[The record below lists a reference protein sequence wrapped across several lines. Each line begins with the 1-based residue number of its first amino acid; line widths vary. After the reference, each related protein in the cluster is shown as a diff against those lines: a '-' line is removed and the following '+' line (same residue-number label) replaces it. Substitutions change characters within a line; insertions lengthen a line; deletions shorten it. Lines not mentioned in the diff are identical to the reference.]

1 MEIAMK
7 RKSQEIP
14 FDSAI
19 EEEALRLAALAVRD
33 ALACSL
39 PEPDEVSHTFSPRFH
54 AMMHAL
60 LRRDAMRV
68 SLRRLARSAAV
79 LLLTLLIGSGLWLSF
94 DAEAR
99 ADFKLWVRSVYQNS
113 ILYQYFGT
121 RHDGLPACEFGWL
134 PEGYEQSSSY
144 LTEEFTLIVFSKEN
158 EPDIVFSCY
167 SQYSDNQYFI
177 FNQDDFLE
185 SVELNSVTSV
195 EIYSNGRD
203 FLYLWN
209 DAVSMLSFNIN
220 SNLSRDVIFKIIAN
234 IHLDYS

>member
-1 MEIAMK
+1 MK

-144 LTEEFTLIVFSKEN
+144 QIKESLYIVFSKDGQ
-158 EPDIVFSCY
+158 PDIVFTCFSTT
-167 SQYSDNQYFI
+167 SDMQYFVFEEYSWQSI
-177 FNQDDFLE
+177 DFDKI
-185 SVELNSVTSV
+185 TSI
-195 EIYSNGRD
+195 EIYSDENSSVYIWCD
-203 FLYLWN
+203 KAN
-209 DAVSMLSFNIN
+209 MLAFSIN
-220 SNLSRDVIFKIIAN
+220 SKLDRDIIFKIIAN